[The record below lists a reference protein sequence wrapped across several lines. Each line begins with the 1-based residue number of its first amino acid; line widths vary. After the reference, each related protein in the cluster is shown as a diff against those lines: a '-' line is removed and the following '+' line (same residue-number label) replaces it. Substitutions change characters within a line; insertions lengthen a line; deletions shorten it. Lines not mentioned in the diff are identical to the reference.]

1 MGLAFHPLC
10 PHSCLVSSAGLWSP
24 RMQPLFS
31 EMDDF
36 AEEGIKYYLG
46 PLENVVVS
54 LQHADFGKWEVLVK
68 VRRILWEIN
77 QDYTPKHTWGKS
89 SSPLFHAFIQPRLP
103 ITYLGLCCVSLL
115 LLLLRIFLGMLGAL
129 SSQLL
134 ELGQVWSA
142 GFTPQKNQCRGDVH
156 TPPGVQGDLPV

>member
-1 MGLAFHPLC
+1 MQQPLGQGKSLLC
-10 PHSCLVSSAGLWSP
+10 YQDGFGISSPLPTLLPGEFSRTLIP
-24 RMQPLFS
+24 GMQPLFS

-77 QDYTPKHTWGKS
+77 QDYTPKHT
-89 SSPLFHAFIQPRLP
+89 
-103 ITYLGLCCVSLL
+103 
-115 LLLLRIFLGMLGAL
+115 
-129 SSQLL
+129 
-134 ELGQVWSA
+134 
-142 GFTPQKNQCRGDVH
+142 
-156 TPPGVQGDLPV
+156 